1 MFAKIT
7 LDTSEYEDGLND
19 AQGKGSKFAE
29 TLKNGLTTAAKA
41 AAAGLAAAG
50 TALVAIGKQAID
62 SYGDYE
68 QLVGGVE
75 TLFGES
81 AQAIQDYADAAYQT
95 AGMSANEYMETATSF
110 AASLVQGLGGDTAA
124 AAELA
129 NTAITDMSDNANK
142 MGTDIS
148 SIQYAY
154 QGFAKQNYT
163 MLDNLK
169 LGYGGTQAEMARLI
183 NDSGVLGDT
192 MEVTAETV
200 NQVSFDKI
208 IEAIHTVQENMGIA
222 GTTADEAATTIQ
234 GSFSSVKGAW
244 SNLLTAFAADDWDV
258 GVYVDNFASSLM
270 TAVGNVLP
278 RIQQILPNIASGITA
293 LVSSLLPFIS
303 QAIQNLL
310 PSLISGAKAL
320 LSSLISVLPSII
332 QAALEALPELVDAA
346 TTIVTNLL
354 NALDRVAPML
364 LTAGYTLLEQM
375 VNGIATGL
383 PDMVARLP
391 MVITTILDFITAH
404 FPEILQKGVEL
415 LNSLIDGIL
424 QAIPTLVAS
433 LPQIIV
439 SFTNFLAQNY
449 PTIIRAG
456 FDILINLITGI
467 MDAVPELVASVPSLV
482 SAFVQ
487 AFGNMVETIK
497 GVGAAIVQ
505 GIIDGIAAA
514 WNGLVSWFN
523 GLWDSLFGNRSVGVN
538 VNAYGGNVNGSHAGG
553 LDYVP
558 FNGYVAQLHRGEMVL
573 TRAEAQDYRGGG
585 SAGTT
590 NNITVNVDG
599 SRYDDARALAKEI
612 AEAVSQEIYHIQDR
626 RAAVFAQS

>member
-1 MFAKIT
+1 MYAKIT
-7 LDTSEYEDGLND
+7 LDTSEYESGLED
-19 AQGKGSKFAE
+19 AGGKGKNFAG
-29 TLKNGLTTAAKA
+29 TLKSGLATAGKA
-41 AAAGLAAAG
+41 AAAGLAAAS
-50 TALVAIGKQAID
+50 TAIIAIGKASID
-62 SYGDYE
+62 SYGNYE

-124 AAELA
+124 AADLA

-183 NDSGVLGDT
+183 NDSGVLGDS

-244 SNLLTAFAADDWDV
+244 SNLLTAFASDDMDV
-258 GVYVDNFASSLM
+258 GMYVDRLAGTVT
-270 TAVGNVLP
+270 TAAGNILP
-278 RIQQILPNIASGITA
+278 RIQNILPNISQGITT

-303 QAIQNLL
+303 SSIQGLL
-310 PSLISGAKAL
+310 PGLVEGAGAL
-320 LSSLISVLPSII
+320 LNSLVAVLPPII
-332 QAALEALPELVDAA
+332 QAALDTLPELVSAA
-346 TTIVTNLL
+346 ASVMGNLV
-354 NALDRVAPML
+354 NALIQVAPML
-364 LTAGYTLLEQM
+364 IQAGLQLLSQLAT
-375 VNGIATGL
+375 GIETGL
-383 PDMVARLP
+383 PAMVARLP
-391 MVITTILDFITAH
+391 VIITSFLDYLTSNMPA
-404 FPEILQKGVEL
+404 ILQEGVSII
-415 LNSLIDGIL
+415 NSLVNGIVS
-424 QAIPTLVAS
+424 AIPALVAA
-433 LPQIIV
+433 LPQIIT
-439 SFTNFLAQNY
+439 SFTGYIAQNL
-449 PTIIRAG
+449 PLIIQAG
-456 FDILINLITGI
+456 FQILTNLITGI
-467 MDAVPELVASVPSLV
+467 MNAIPNLIAVVPSLLG
-482 SAFVQ
+482 ALVQ
-487 AFGNMVETIK
+487 AFADLSTTLFEVGNS
-497 GVGAAIVQ
+497 IVQ

-523 GLWDSLFGNRSVGVN
+523 GLWDSLFGGRSVDVN
-538 VNAYGGNVNGSHAGG
+538 VNANGGANGSHRAG

-558 FNGYVAQLHRGEMVL
+558 HNGYIAELHKGEAVL
-573 TRAEAQDYRGGG
+573 TRQEASDYRRGNPTPDSGV
-585 SAGTT
+585 
-590 NNITVNVDG
+590 TVNQTIYAATQTPVELAAATKAYFQ
-599 SRYDDARALAKEI
+599 RARWALA
-612 AEAVSQEIYHIQDR
+612 
-626 RAAVFAQS
+626 